1 MNKLPLILLLV
12 VVALAMTATF
22 SNAQSR
28 QLSETQLSRL
38 LKRFPQADANG
49 DGKLTQEEFDA
60 ARKKFQ
66 QTTRGKGSPAA
77 TAQRMPVFD
86 PGWEKENFPPHAV
99 SLKTP
104 EEIMA
109 IYKSRP
115 KARSAAAN
123 DAMSFPKPAD
133 GIMRIV

>member
-1 MNKLPLILLLV
+1 MQLDLIYRTIMNKQPLILLLV
-12 VVALAMTATF
+12 ILALATTAPF

-66 QTTRGKGSPAA
+66 QTTRGKGSRPQPRNGCRYL
-77 TAQRMPVFD
+77 TPDGRR
-86 PGWEKENFPPHAV
+86 
-99 SLKTP
+99 KTFRRTL
-104 EEIMA
+104 
-109 IYKSRP
+109 S
-115 KARSAAAN
+115 
-123 DAMSFPKPAD
+123 
-133 GIMRIV
+133 V

>member
-1 MNKLPLILLLV
+1 MNKQPLILLLV
-12 VVALAMTATF
+12 ILALATTAPF

-109 IYKSRP
+109 IYKSL
-115 KARSAAAN
+115 SL
-123 DAMSFPKPAD
+123 
-133 GIMRIV
+133 IHI